1 LTFHSFTLVVF
12 PLVPIRFVASI
23 VKTATG
29 KLYEQKVTNPLMTL
43 VMEQDV
49 TDGCK
54 IYLFSPR
61 HFKEPEFAIK
71 ELIV

>member
-1 LTFHSFTLVVF
+1 MTFHSFTLVVF
-12 PLVPIRFVASI
+12 PLVSIRFVASI

-54 IYLFSPR
+54 IYLFSLGR
-61 HFKEPEFAIK
+61 FKEPEFAIK

>member
-1 LTFHSFTLVVF
+1 
-12 PLVPIRFVASI
+12 
-23 VKTATG
+23 
-29 KLYEQKVTNPLMTL
+29 MTL

-54 IYLFSPR
+54 IYLFSLGR
-61 HFKEPEFAIK
+61 FKEPEFAIK